1 VPLQTKFKGK
11 AWVFGNDIDTD
22 QITPGKYLAYITPE
36 ELGPHVLEGAD
47 PEFPKKVKPGDLL
60 VAGEN
65 FGSGSSREHAPL
77 AIKGAGIPVVLAE
90 SFARIFYRNA
100 INIGLPALEVPDAVD
115 DVQSGDAIEVSI
127 EAGTIKN
134 LRSGRS
140 FQIKPYPPEILEIIR
155 AGGLM
160 NLIKQKQGVSAA
172 AR

>member
-1 VPLQTKFKGK
+1 MAEMIRGK
-11 AWVFGNDIDTD
+11 VFRYGRDINTD
-22 QITPGKYLAYITPE
+22 YILPGRYLMLSTAQ
-36 ELGPHVLEGAD
+36 ELGPHCFEDYD
-47 PEFPKKVKPGDLL
+47 PSFLKTVQPGD
-60 VAGEN
+60 VIVGEEN
-65 FGSGSSREHAPL
+65 FGGGSSREHAPVAL
-77 AIKGAGIPVVLAE
+77 KANGVACIIAK

-100 INIGLPALEVPDAVD
+100 INIGLPVLEVPEAVAD
-115 DVQSGDAIEVSI
+115 CQAGDGIEVSL

-160 NLIKQKQGVSAA
+160 NLIKQKQAASAP

>member
-1 VPLQTKFKGK
+1 MAELIQGK
-11 AWVFGNDIDTD
+11 VFRYGRDINTD
-22 QITPGKYLAYITPE
+22 YILPGRYLMLSTAQ
-36 ELGPHVLEGAD
+36 ELGPHCFEDYD
-47 PEFPKKVKPGDLL
+47 PSFLKTVQPGD
-60 VAGEN
+60 VIVGEEN
-65 FGSGSSREHAPL
+65 FGGGSSREHAPVAL
-77 AIKGAGIPVVLAE
+77 KANGVACIIAK

-100 INIGLPALEVPDAVD
+100 INIGLPVLEVPDAVD
-115 DVQSGDAIEVSI
+115 DCQAGDRIEVSL